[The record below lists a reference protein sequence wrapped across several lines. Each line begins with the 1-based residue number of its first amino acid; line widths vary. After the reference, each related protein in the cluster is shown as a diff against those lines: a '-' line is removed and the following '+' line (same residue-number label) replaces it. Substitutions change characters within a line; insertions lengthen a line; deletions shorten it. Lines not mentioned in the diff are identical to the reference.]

1 MVSPNRGAQD
11 AFMANHAVLR
21 CGPKGHTVRPATS
34 ESDPNPVGDPAPGS
48 DPSEAVQRLM
58 RAHGG
63 MLYGL
68 GRRFCGNEDEAAD
81 LVQETMLEAFRS
93 WPTFRGDAKATT
105 WLYRIAAR
113 TCQRMHKKK
122 GPDTA
127 ELPAD
132 DILLDQCGLAW
143 MASSAETS
151 PLEGAVRAEAT
162 RRLERAI
169 ADLPVEYRMPLVL
182 KEIVGFSGP
191 EISDITG
198 MNEATVR
205 VRVHRAR
212 LALRKAIERGLPQP
226 DSTDAYESSICRDL
240 LSAKQEA
247 MDRGVAFEIPPGVL
261 TGRCQAVFDSLDLT
275 QGMCQALGADELPS
289 TLSSRITGAMAN
301 DDTH

>member
-1 MVSPNRGAQD
+1 V
-11 AFMANHAVLR
+11 
-21 CGPKGHTVRPATS
+21 S
-34 ESDPNPVGDPAPGS
+34 ESRPNTTSQGDPPPGS
-48 DPSEAVQRLM
+48 DPSDAVQKLM
-58 RAHGG
+58 QAHGG

-122 GPDTA
+122 GPGTA

-132 DILLDQCGLAW
+132 DILLEQCGLAW
-143 MASSAETS
+143 MASANNVS
-151 PLEGAVRAEAT
+151 PLDDAVKAEAQQ
-162 RRLERAI
+162 RLEAAI

-182 KEIVGFSGP
+182 KEIVGFSSP

-212 LALRKAIERGLPQP
+212 LALRKAIERGLPLP
-226 DSTDAYESSICRDL
+226 SETGEYESSVCRDL
-240 LSAKQEA
+240 LDAKQEA
-247 MDRGVAFEIPPGVL
+247 MDRGVDFEIPPGVL

-275 QGMCQALGADELPS
+275 QGMCQALGADDLPE
-289 TLSSRITGAMAN
+289 TVAGRITDAMAG
-301 DDTH
+301 DDRA